1 MKRRAFTFIELII
14 VLAIISISLTVL
26 VFRFSVIDKIGAESE
41 IKTFVNDYSYA
52 RDKALSTGNEIG
64 IDFEGNSYTIFSLIY
79 QKYGKNYIAK
89 KVVDTKRNLK
99 YVKPLDINEIR
110 FYPSGY
116 VQINKTKEDHNFVF
130 LSRKEQGKYWN
141 FTIQA
146 VGGYLNEKD

>member
-52 RDKALSTGNEIG
+52 RDKALSTGNDIG
-64 IDFEGNSYTIFSLIY
+64 IDFEANSYTIFSLIY
-79 QKYGKNYIAK
+79 QKYGKNYITK

-110 FYPSGY
+110 FYSSGY
-116 VQINKTKEDHNFVF
+116 VQINDKKEHNFEF
-130 LSRKEQGKYWN
+130 LSRKEQGKHWN

>member
-64 IDFEGNSYTIFSLIY
+64 IDFDGNSYTIFSLIY

-110 FYPSGY
+110 FYSTGY
-116 VQINKTKEDHNFVF
+116 VQINNKKEHNFVF
-130 LSRKEQGKYWN
+130 LSRKEQGKHWN

>member
-64 IDFEGNSYTIFSLIY
+64 IDFEGSFYTIFSLIY
-79 QKYGKNYIAK
+79 QKYGNNYIAK

-116 VQINKTKEDHNFVF
+116 VQINDKKEHNFEF

>member
-14 VLAIISISLTVL
+14 VLAIISISLAVI

-64 IDFEGNSYTIFSLIY
+64 IDFEGSSYTIFSLIY

-110 FYPSGY
+110 FYSSGY
-116 VQINKTKEDHNFVF
+116 VQINDKKEHNFEFV
-130 LSRKEQGKYWN
+130 SRKEQGKHWN

-146 VGGYLNEKD
+146 VGGYLDEKD

>member
-14 VLAIISISLTVL
+14 VLAIISISLAVI

-110 FYPSGY
+110 FYSSGY
-116 VQINKTKEDHNFVF
+116 VQINDKKEHNFEFV
-130 LSRKEQGKYWN
+130 SRKEQGKHWN

>member
-52 RDKALSTGNEIG
+52 RDKALSTGNDIG
-64 IDFEGNSYTIFSLIY
+64 IDFEGSSYTIFSLIY
-79 QKYGKNYIAK
+79 QKYGKNYITK

-110 FYPSGY
+110 FYSSGY
-116 VQINKTKEDHNFVF
+116 VQINDKKEHNFEF
-130 LSRKEQGKYWN
+130 LSRKEQGKHWN

-146 VGGYLNEKD
+146 VGGYLDEKD

>member
-14 VLAIISISLTVL
+14 VLAIISISLTVI

-64 IDFEGNSYTIFSLIY
+64 IDFDGNSYTIFSLIY

-110 FYPSGY
+110 FYSSGY
-116 VQINKTKEDHNFVF
+116 VQINDKKEHNFEF
-130 LSRKEQGKYWN
+130 LSRKEQGKHWN

-146 VGGYLNEKD
+146 VGGYLDEKD

>member
-14 VLAIISISLTVL
+14 VLAIISISLAVI

-64 IDFEGNSYTIFSLIY
+64 IDFEGSSYTIFSLIY

-110 FYPSGY
+110 FYSSGY
-116 VQINKTKEDHNFVF
+116 VQINDKKEHNFEFV
-130 LSRKEQGKYWN
+130 SRKEQGKHWN

>member
-14 VLAIISISLTVL
+14 VLVIISISLAVI
-26 VFRFSVIDKIGAESE
+26 VFRFSLIDKIGAESE

-110 FYPSGY
+110 FYSSGY
-116 VQINKTKEDHNFVF
+116 VQINDKKEHNFEFV
-130 LSRKEQGKYWN
+130 SRKEQGKHWN

-146 VGGYLNEKD
+146 VGGYLDEKD

>member
-14 VLAIISISLTVL
+14 VLAIISISLAVI

-64 IDFEGNSYTIFSLIY
+64 IDFDGNSYTIFSLIY

-110 FYPSGY
+110 FYSSGY
-116 VQINKTKEDHNFVF
+116 VQINDKKEHNFEF
-130 LSRKEQGKYWN
+130 LSRKEQGKHWN

>member
-14 VLAIISISLTVL
+14 VLAIISISLAVI

-52 RDKALSTGNEIG
+52 RDKALSTGNDIG
-64 IDFEGNSYTIFSLIY
+64 IDFEGSSYTIFSLIY
-79 QKYGKNYIAK
+79 QKYGKNYITK

-110 FYPSGY
+110 FYSSGY
-116 VQINKTKEDHNFVF
+116 VQINDKKEHNFEF
-130 LSRKEQGKYWN
+130 LSRKEQGKHWN